1 MRLLDTNDR
10 PKPVSTYADHPY
22 NKPKGIPA
30 RKNNQSMDRP
40 QKQCGGFTLIE
51 LTMVILLVGFMLSL
65 TLPRLRDVALSD
77 TLKNTVRTLTATVKE
92 LRYQAIKDSQE
103 YYLIFDFGSKKFRTE
118 SPYFTEAERVDAK
131 KNSFSLPAD
140 VRVIDICFKSDEKK
154 TTGEVSIGFNKD
166 GYIIPSVIH
175 LGSEDGRRFTFVLRP
190 FLGDVTVLEEYL
202 EIGDVK
208 L

>member
-1 MRLLDTNDR
+1 MRFLDTIYT
-10 PKPVSTYADHPY
+10 PAHMSTYANHPY
-22 NKPKGIPA
+22 SKPKGIPA
-30 RKNNQSMDRP
+30 RTNNHPMDRP
-40 QKQCGGFTLIE
+40 QRQCGGFTLIE
-51 LTMVILLVGFMLSL
+51 LTMVILLAGFMLSL

-77 TLKNTVRTLTATVKE
+77 TLKNTVRTLSATVKE
-92 LRYQAIKDSQE
+92 LRYRAIKDSRE

-118 SPYFTEAERVDAK
+118 SAYFTEEERVEAK
-131 KNSFSLPAD
+131 ENSFSLPSG

-154 TTGEVSIGFNKD
+154 TTGEAPIGFSKD

-190 FLGDVTVLEEYL
+190 FLGDAYVIEEYV